1 MNTVRKYGR
10 KPFTVAVIHGGPGAT
25 GEVKPLAEELSK
37 NFGIL
42 EPLQTATSVEA
53 QVQELKTTLEQH
65 ASLPVILV
73 GYSWGAW
80 LSYILTAK
88 YPELVKKLILV
99 GSGPFEAQYAEQI
112 MDTRLDRLNDQ
123 EKNEV
128 DSLLKELNEQK
139 SNSQDIL
146 GKFGRLISKTDSYK
160 PIPKNDENIEI
171 QQSIYQSVW
180 PEANELRKNGGLLK
194 LGEKIK
200 CPVVAIHGDYD
211 PHPAEGVKKPL
222 LKVVKN
228 FRFIL
233 LKNCGHKPWIEQKA
247 KDEFYIILKK
257 ESAAEPIGRKIS
269 SDFFK
274 YTPSR

>member
-88 YPELVKKLILV
+88 YPELVK
-99 GSGPFEAQYAEQI
+99 
-112 MDTRLDRLNDQ
+112 N
-123 EKNEV
+123 
-128 DSLLKELNEQK
+128 
-139 SNSQDIL
+139 
-146 GKFGRLISKTDSYK
+146 
-160 PIPKNDENIEI
+160 
-171 QQSIYQSVW
+171 
-180 PEANELRKNGGLLK
+180 
-194 LGEKIK
+194 
-200 CPVVAIHGDYD
+200 
-211 PHPAEGVKKPL
+211 
-222 LKVVKN
+222 
-228 FRFIL
+228 
-233 LKNCGHKPWIEQKA
+233 
-247 KDEFYIILKK
+247 
-257 ESAAEPIGRKIS
+257 
-269 SDFFK
+269 
-274 YTPSR
+274 